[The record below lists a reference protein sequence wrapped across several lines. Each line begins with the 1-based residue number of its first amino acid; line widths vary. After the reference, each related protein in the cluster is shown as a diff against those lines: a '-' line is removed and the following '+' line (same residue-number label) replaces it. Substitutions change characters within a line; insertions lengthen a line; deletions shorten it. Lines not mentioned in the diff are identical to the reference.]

1 LIFQSLTFVEF
12 DRDYYRISR
21 QLTIF
26 SLKIGHKSFGLIHEQ
41 IATFLILFASGGSS
55 AASN

>member
-1 LIFQSLTFVEF
+1 MA
-12 DRDYYRISR
+12 
-21 QLTIF
+21 
-26 SLKIGHKSFGLIHEQ
+26 KSFGLIHEQ

>member
-1 LIFQSLTFVEF
+1 VEF